1 MIVIA
6 TALLYFGIVFAL
18 AFALGVARVLV
29 VAPAIGPA
37 AAVFLEV
44 PIVLAASWLVARWL
58 LRDRHFQFPQRLAV
72 GGIAFALLMVSE
84 ALLAAA
90 IFGQSLSQWI
100 AAVLTPLGLV
110 GLAGQL
116 GFAVMP
122 CLTPESIRPGQAR

>member
-1 MIVIA
+1 MVIFA

-58 LRDRHFQFPQRLAV
+58 LRDRNFQLPQRLAV
-72 GGIAFALLMVSE
+72 GGIAFALLMASE
-84 ALLAAA
+84 ALLAALM
-90 IFGQSLSQWI
+90 FGQSLSQWI
-100 AAVLTPLGLV
+100 AAVLTPLGLF

-116 GFAVMP
+116 G
-122 CLTPESIRPGQAR
+122 LLLL